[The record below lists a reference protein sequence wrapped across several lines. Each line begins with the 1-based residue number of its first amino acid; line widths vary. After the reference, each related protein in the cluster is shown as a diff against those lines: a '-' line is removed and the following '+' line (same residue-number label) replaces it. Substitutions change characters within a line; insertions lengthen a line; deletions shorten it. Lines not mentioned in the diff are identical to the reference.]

1 MCQYVDIQIYKYA
14 NMQPG
19 GRMLITR
26 VTKTSVQICL
36 LFFFTFFFYIHVQG
50 AADDEPALFRLSNFS
65 GSFNLLYQIIDEEES
80 SLGTVY
86 RDSNRQYLEG
96 GIHLIS
102 AGSIY
107 HANLLSFNLDLNIA
121 GHRSKNRLFSD
132 ASVNNAINNTY
143 DIRLLFLKKKK
154 INLELYTKSNFSTHD
169 RVFWERYF
177 TTVRSS
183 GIRLFS
189 RLKYLPF
196 ELEIYNLSVKS
207 ESLSYLERDEKSDNI
222 DLRMPLLGNSRV
234 RLLFV
239 LRNKNYTES
248 VFNIHY
254 KSLDM
259 TGSFNY
265 RYGHRDR
272 NILNSMASYNRIDG
286 IYDFEVFNFITGNFY
301 YFKPNLY
308 LNTTY
313 KLTVDNS
320 LQRSYKRHDLYSGLN
335 HRLFESLNS
344 EIILGG
350 RIEDSRYQKIRA
362 IRNQVNFYY
371 KKKIPTGR
379 ILFHWSN
386 LNEWSRY
393 SSRES
398 EASASELLEFSFTD
412 VVMVTQP
419 GVNRESMRIT
429 NPGFTYVYVEGIDY
443 EIDTL
448 NNVIT
453 ITRLP
458 GGAIPRGGKILVY
471 YEYLTYPDFHLKL
484 HSYSIDFQLIFL
496 KYFHLIYGKRA
507 VNNIVTSIYL
517 VPPFENYDKDIYGTQ
532 FNSRFLNVDYTFE
545 KYDSN
550 LSAYKSTNFRI
561 SGNLNPFRRFL
572 LRANLTKSRIDF
584 ENVDFFSRFDAY
596 SVESEYYLTDNS
608 AANIIFRKIVYATP
622 IYTRDRESI
631 LVKFHWTFRRII
643 LDIYYERILGLTDT
657 YERGRNFFS
666 LIVRRTF

>member
-1 MCQYVDIQIYKYA
+1 MGKPTKKLIQI
-14 NMQPG
+14 
-19 GRMLITR
+19 
-26 VTKTSVQICL
+26 CF
-36 LFFFTFFFYIHVQG
+36 LFFFILFFYLHVRG
-50 AADDEPALFRLSNFS
+50 AADDEPALFRLSDFS
-65 GSFNLLYQIIDEEES
+65 GSFNLLYQIIDEEEA

-86 RDSNRQYLEG
+86 RDSYRQYLEG
-96 GIHLIS
+96 GIHLLS

-121 GHRSKNRLFSD
+121 GHRSKNKLFSD

-143 DIRLLFLKKKK
+143 DIRLLFLKEKK
-154 INLELYTKSNFSTHD
+154 INLELYTKSNYSTHD

-177 TTVRSS
+177 TTSRSS
-183 GIRLFS
+183 GIRLYS

-196 ELEIYNLSVKS
+196 ELEIYNLSIKS
-207 ESLSYLERDEKSDNI
+207 ESLSYLERNEKSDNI
-222 DLRMPLLGNSRV
+222 DLRMPLLRNSRA
-234 RLLFV
+234 RLLLV
-239 LRNKNYTES
+239 MRNKNYSES

-259 TGSFNY
+259 TGSLNY

-272 NILNSMASYNRIDG
+272 NILNSAVSYNRIDG
-286 IYDFEVFNFITGNFY
+286 IYDFEVFNFITGNYY
-301 YFKPNLY
+301 YFKSNLF

-320 LQRSYKRHDLYSGLN
+320 LQRSYKRHDLYGQLN

-344 EIILGG
+344 EFLLGG
-350 RIEDSRYQKIRA
+350 RFEDSPYQKIRA

-371 KKKIPTGR
+371 KKRIPTGR
-379 ILFHWSN
+379 ILFRYSN
-386 LNEWSRY
+386 LNEWSGY
-393 SSRES
+393 SSQEPG
-398 EASASELLEFSFTD
+398 ASASELLEFSYTE

-419 GVNRESMRIT
+419 GINRESIKIT
-429 NPGFTYVYVEGIDY
+429 DPGFTYVYVEGIDY
-443 EIDTL
+443 QVDTL

-471 YEYLTYPDFHLKL
+471 YEYLTYPGFRLKL
-484 HSYSIDFQLIFL
+484 HSYSIDFRVVFL

-507 VNNIVTSIYL
+507 VNNIITSIYM
-517 VPPFENYDKDIYGTQ
+517 VPPFENYHRDIYGTQ
-532 FNSRFLNVDYTFE
+532 FNSRYLNMDYTFE
-545 KYDSN
+545 RYDSN

-561 SGNLNPFRRFL
+561 SGNLSLFRRFL

-584 ENVDFFSRFDAY
+584 ENVDYSSKFDAY
-596 SVESEYYLTDNS
+596 SIESEYYLANNS
-608 AANIIFRKIVYATP
+608 AANIIFRKIAYETP
-622 IYTRDRESI
+622 IYARDRESI
-631 LVKFHWTFRRII
+631 LVKFRWTFRRII
-643 LDIYYERILGLTDT
+643 LDIYYEHILGLTDT

-666 LIVRRTF
+666 LILRRTF